1 MSKAFLEFVL
11 EFHTRNTIG
20 EQSMKLPGIVLIIS
34 VLSLPCK
41 AITLQ
46 ELADVFEG
54 MESSIVDVAVE
65 YEWFDDRQE
74 TKEDVRG
81 SGKLF
86 RVGKD
91 VCSFATA
98 RPFTELQLY
107 SWKGELG
114 AEQGETFFTDNRTAY
129 NGDRYKRVV
138 IGGLNVQQP
147 QGFITKRTDMLQKWH
162 LTPMGFTIL
171 RDDIREG
178 LLSELLRGHPEVLRL
193 VPDIRQVGD
202 FRTIELD
209 FITAAGAVPAG
220 AVHRKM
226 FLSVDHGYAPVRWQW
241 LAVTD
246 GTVQAEVDVLALK
259 EISPGMWFPVK
270 GTTGHVNDPTRNI
283 YEAKE
288 VKLNQNLSKEHFDV
302 EFPPGT
308 AVIDEIANVQ
318 YTYQPTRAQLDT
330 RLEEDE
336 GLATTITAH
345 SRKTPN
351 STDASTSKGPAEM
364 DPNATD
370 RPSHRTRIGGSS
382 GTLAIFVTIVIVA
395 AGTTVWYRTRK
406 HR

>member
-1 MSKAFLEFVL
+1 
-11 EFHTRNTIG
+11 
-20 EQSMKLPGIVLIIS
+20 
-34 VLSLPCK
+34 
-41 AITLQ
+41 
-46 ELADVFEG
+46 
-54 MESSIVDVAVE
+54 
-65 YEWFDDRQE
+65 
-74 TKEDVRG
+74 
-81 SGKLF
+81 
-86 RVGKD
+86 
-91 VCSFATA
+91 
-98 RPFTELQLY
+98 LY
-107 SWKGELG
+107 SWKGG
-114 AEQGETFFTDNRTAY
+114 ISTAQGETFSEDDRTAY
-129 NGDRYKRVV
+129 NGDRYKQVT
-138 IGGLNVQQP
+138 IGGLNVRQP
-147 QGFITKRTDMLQKWH
+147 QGLITKRRDLLKQWH

-171 RDDIREG
+171 RGGIREG

-209 FITAAGAVPAG
+209 FITPAG

-241 LAVTD
+241 LHVSD

-259 EISPGMWFPVK
+259 EVSPGMWFPVK
-270 GTTGHVNDPTRNI
+270 GTTGHVEDPTRNI

-318 YTYQPTRAQLDT
+318 YTYRPTGAQLDT
-330 RLEEDE
+330 WLEKDE

-364 DPNATD
+364 DPNAAD
-370 RPSHRTRIGGSS
+370 RPSHRAPIGRSS

-395 AGTTVWYRTRK
+395 AGTAVWYRTRK